1 MQERERSIEAAA
13 SERDRELTAVVET
26 ALRSLGH
33 DPSATEAG
41 FVAEMMRTA
50 LKFLKDGAD
59 TGQLKLVTTA
69 LKEMRYAY
77 RVFNRY
83 RGTRKIS
90 IFGSART
97 PEDHPDYAAART
109 FGALIARHG
118 WMAIT
123 GAGNGIMKA
132 GHEGPTRDASFGL
145 AIRLPSEQAANAVI
159 DGDPKLINF
168 RYFFTRKLMFTSHSQ
183 AIAVFPGGFG
193 TQDELFEVLT
203 LMQTGKSLVLPIVLV
218 EGEGGDYWETWSRF
232 AIDDLRARGWIC
244 AEDEELFRRSRTP
257 EEAVDEVLGFYRRYR
272 SSRFVGEKLVLRIDQ
287 PLDAEQLD
295 DLNVRF
301 ARIVRSGRIEQTGPL
316 PIEDDALD
324 LPRLHF
330 AFTRRD
336 YGILRKLID
345 AINALPVRHAT
356 LAAYQPTDEDR
367 AFLARRARRASQ
379 GDLGATA

>member
-1 MQERERSIEAAA
+1 MRPRRSGDSGGGTIATMSE
-13 SERDRELTAVVET
+13 SERKGRGPRGDRNGPPDEVDLATDAL
-26 ALRSLGH
+26 LRSLGH
-33 DPSATEAG
+33 DPATSDVSY
-41 FVAEMMRTA
+41 VAEMLRTA
-50 LKFLKDGAD
+50 VKLLKDGAD
-59 TGQLKLVTTA
+59 TGQLKLVNAA

-83 RGTRKIS
+83 RGVRKIS

-97 PEDHPDYAAART
+97 PEAHPDYHAARR
-109 FGALIARHG
+109 FGELIAAEG

-168 RYFFTRKLMFTSHSQ
+168 RYFFTRKLMFTSNSH

-203 LMQTGKSLVLPIVLV
+203 LIQTGKSVILPIVLV
-218 EGEGGDYWETWSRF
+218 EGAGGDYWTTWQRF
-232 AIDDLRARGWIC
+232 AHQDLLRRGWIS
-244 AEDEELFRRSRTP
+244 AEDEALYRLCDTP
-257 EEAVDEVLGFYRRYR
+257 EEAVRHVLQFYRRYR
-272 SSRFVGEKLVLRIDQ
+272 SSRFVGDRLVLR
-287 PLDAEQLD
+287 LDAPLSAAQLD
-295 DLNVRF
+295 ALTASF
-301 ARIVRSGRIEQTGPL
+301 GTLARDGRLEQSGPL
-316 PIEDDALD
+316 AGEDDALE

-336 YGILRKLID
+336 YGRLRRLID
-345 AINALPVRHAT
+345 AVNELPVET
-356 LAAYQPTDEDR
+356 R
-367 AFLARRARRASQ
+367 A
-379 GDLGATA
+379 